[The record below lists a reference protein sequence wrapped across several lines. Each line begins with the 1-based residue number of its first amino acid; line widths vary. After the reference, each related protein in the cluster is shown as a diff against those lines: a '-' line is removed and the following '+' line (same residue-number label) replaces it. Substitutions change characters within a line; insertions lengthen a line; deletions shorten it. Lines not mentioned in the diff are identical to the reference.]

1 LWCQLSKFTT
11 SQRDK
16 DLDRMSECG
25 KDDSFQ
31 KAKEFLEHFIKDLK
45 DFLKRFVRTD
55 QTYIFHITMKEESEW
70 WKHINSYLQKK
81 LKQFHLST
89 SGASALWNSKE
100 IILIDYLLKYQ
111 IMLFNQNDQRKTEM
125 TKKLLFSKFSVKLSS
140 ALIPNFFHIH

>member
-1 LWCQLSKFTT
+1 MVSTKQIYHVT

-89 SGASALWNSKE
+89 SGSISFMELQGNN
-100 IILIDYLLKYQ
+100 LD
-111 IMLFNQNDQRKTEM
+111 
-125 TKKLLFSKFSVKLSS
+125 
-140 ALIPNFFHIH
+140 